1 MKHLLILSSLLIGF
15 IAACNT
21 NRTRDYIPG
30 TYINHAESEYSIADD
45 TLVIEQLEKNHYII
59 YRKTGFKRLEA
70 GKLGRPEY
78 DTEEWQ
84 ALYDEATSSLHEVS
98 KGKFITFYPD
108 ANKLMV
114 GKREYRKI
122 N

>member
-21 NRTRDYIPG
+21 NKTRDYIPG

-45 TLVIEQLEKNHYII
+45 TLVIEQQEKNLYTIH
-59 YRKTGFKRLEA
+59 RKTGFQRVEE

-78 DTEEWQ
+78 ETEEWK
-84 ALYDEATSSLHEVS
+84 ALYDEVTESLQETK
-98 KGKFITFYPD
+98 KGKLITFHPD
-108 ANKLMV
+108 TNKLMV
-114 GKREYRKI
+114 GKREYQKI